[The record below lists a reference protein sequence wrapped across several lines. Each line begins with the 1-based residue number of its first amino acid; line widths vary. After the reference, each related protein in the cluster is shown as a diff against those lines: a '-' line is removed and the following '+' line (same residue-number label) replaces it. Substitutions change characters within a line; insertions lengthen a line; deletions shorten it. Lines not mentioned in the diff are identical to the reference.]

1 MRNRAAAWACSFA
14 AGLAWV
20 GLASVALPAGASL
33 PDCSRLRSR
42 YDRYAA
48 AQTSAAAAG
57 TSSISTP
64 QPRMRSARVLGSS
77 SPTQISARQTAL
89 TAAPSMD
96 TPRAMIRRAQA
107 LRAAPGS
114 DA

>member
-1 MRNRAAAWACSFA
+1 MRNRATAWACSFA

-64 QPRMRSARVLGSS
+64 QPRMRSARVLGS
-77 SPTQISARQTAL
+77 AL